1 MFDTGPL
8 SHFARAGLLDVLR
21 LVVGD
26 RRAVMPAAVRSE
38 LRDGVHLHP
47 SIHVTRTLALL
58 CQAISEGVQAP
69 EAVSS
74 IADELLETDYRLPF
88 GKGDFERWAAE
99 NLTMSP

>member
-1 MFDTGPL
+1 MSCDSSSVNAEQSCLPQCE
-8 SHFARAGLLDVLR
+8 ANCEAQ
-21 LVVGD
+21 
-26 RRAVMPAAVRSE
+26 
-38 LRDGVHLHP
+38 GV
-47 SIHVTRTLALL
+47 HVTRTLALL